1 MIAIRRFFSGV
12 VATARREVGRI
23 ATNGEY
29 RAVVLWLPL
38 GVILFFALFF
48 SQEVVGALPV
58 AVVDEDNSS
67 LSRKMIS
74 MIDATPEVVVDD
86 VVDMY
91 DAEQRVLQGDVVGV
105 VEIPDGFA
113 RNTLRGETAEVV
125 YYDSGCN
132 ISANSLSAKGV
143 QTAVTS
149 FGVGVALQRAEM
161 QGIAS
166 EMAMAQ
172 VMPIGFAT
180 YGLFNP
186 WLNYAYYI
194 APCFLAM
201 ILIIASMLSTI
212 YAVGTE
218 LRYGTS
224 VEWLRSANGSLVGA
238 VLGKLLPTTLALWLL
253 SLVVGVLLFAL
264 YGAPMRGSWVMLV
277 IGLVALII
285 AYQAVALFVVAVTAS
300 FRLSL
305 SLGGGYSVLAFTF
318 SGVTFPTIAMLSAV
332 QPFTMLFPYT
342 YFMRL
347 YIDQAVRGSAWWLSM
362 QDVAAMLLFC
372 LLALLALGRLKR
384 VVVTRKFWGRL

>member
-1 MIAIRRFFSGV
+1 MTSGHFFSGV
-12 VATARREVGRI
+12 LKSARREIGRI
-23 ATNGEY
+23 TASREY
-29 RAVVLWLPL
+29 RALLLWLPL
-38 GVILFFALFF
+38 GAILFFAIFF

-67 LSRKMIS
+67 LSRKLVS
-74 MIDATPEVVVDD
+74 MVRATPQTACVEEVA
-86 VVDMY
+86 DM
-91 DAEQRVLQGDVVGV
+91 AEAQQKLLKGEVVGV
-105 VEIPDGFA
+105 LELSEGFA
-113 RNTLRGETAEVV
+113 RKVLSGERAEVV
-125 YYDSGCN
+125 YYDSGTN
-132 ISANSLSAKGV
+132 ISTNSLSAKGV
-143 QTAVTS
+143 QTAVSS

-161 QGIAS
+161 QGVAS
-166 EMAMAQ
+166 EKAMAQ
-172 VMPIGFAT
+172 IMPIGFAT

-212 YAVGTE
+212 YSVGEE

-238 VLGKLLPTTLALWLL
+238 LMGKLLPASLALWMLA
-253 SLVVGVLLFAL
+253 LVVGVLLFAI
-264 YGAPMRGSWVMLV
+264 YGAPMQGSWGVLIV
-277 IGLVALII
+277 GVLALII
-285 AYQAVALFVVAVTAS
+285 AYQAVALFVVALTAS
-300 FRLSL
+300 LRLSL

-318 SGVTFPTIAMLSAV
+318 SGVTFPTMAMFSVV

-372 LLALLALGRLKR
+372 LLPLLALGRLRK
-384 VVVTRKFWGRL
+384 VAVTRNFWGRL